1 MTDFQV
7 TPANLLAKAEELDTQ
22 NAQLT
27 AQIKQLEEIELR
39 LNGMA
44 TWEGEASTAFH
55 TVFEQDKIKL
65 TSYCNAIQGYIQ
77 ALRNAAA
84 RYTKAENQNIDLMNA
99 GRHG

>member
-22 NAQLT
+22 NAQLK

-55 TVFEQDKIKL
+55 TVFEQDKVKL
-65 TSYCNAIQGYIQ
+65 TNYCTAIQGYIQ
-77 ALRNAAA
+77 VLRNAAA
-84 RYTKAENQNIDLMNA
+84 RYIKAENQNIDLMNA